1 MEITKPKV
9 NVRKFSRS
17 KVDSEPIEEP
27 VVEKKTRGR
36 KKKVVIEEPV
46 IEEPIIDE
54 PVIEEPQEIEEEDI
68 IPESFDDNFLSE
80 LNATNYQKEQEEE
93 ENREANLKQQKELEK
108 ERIKAQKE
116 QEKYLKQLEKDK
128 IRSNKAKVSSDSDL
142 YSDEGTEIKGK
153 DKLILLHKIK
163 QYKTL
168 FPDELKTFKIKPN
181 ASVSELKQ
189 YIDDIDVI
197 VSTSDVDQFLTD
209 SILQCIKLIEIP
221 TSRTKNFNI
230 SGLSDLLKANK
241 QFHQL
246 CKKLYL
252 KYGCFE
258 AVPPEWQLVI
268 LVATTAWVCKNKNA
282 NKDSLEAYLNE
293 QIDLKQKV

>member
-1 MEITKPKV
+1 MEITKPKI
-9 NVRKFSRS
+9 NVKRFSRS
-17 KVDSEPIEEP
+17 KVDSVETEEPII
-27 VVEKKTRGR
+27 EKKTKGR
-36 KKKVVIEEPV
+36 KKKVSIN
-46 IEEPIIDE
+46 EEPIIE
-54 PVIEEPQEIEEEDI
+54 QPIIQESIIETQEEE
-68 IPESFDDNFLSE
+68 IPETFEINDDFLSE
-80 LNATNYQKEQEEE
+80 LNSSNYQKEKEEE
-93 ENREANLKQQKELEK
+93 ENKETLLKQQKEQEK

-116 QEKYLKQLEKDK
+116 QEKYLRELEKEQAK
-128 IRSNKAKVSSDSDL
+128 INRYNKAKLNSDSDL

-153 DKLILLHKIK
+153 EKLLLLHKIK

-181 ASVSELKQ
+181 ANISELKQ
-189 YIDDIDVI
+189 YIDEIDVI

-209 SILQCIKLIEIP
+209 SILQCIKLLEIP

-230 SGLSDLLKANK
+230 SGLSDMLKNNK

-252 KYGCFE
+252 KYGCFD
-258 AVPPEWQLVI
+258 AVPPEYQLVL
-268 LVATTAWVCKNKNA
+268 LVATTAYVCRNKNA

-293 QIDLKQKV
+293 SIELPK